1 MPIPNAAGLKFMC
14 RGMNPVRAVP
24 TRIMVKPMI
33 KTCQLLNATFNS
45 LVSRVIPN
53 RKKIMAMCMVE
64 NNFQLPTYA

>member
-1 MPIPNAAGLKFMC
+1 MC

-64 NNFQLPTYA
+64 NSFQLPTYA